1 MNAKQRRTKKRRFN
15 ALIANVKKGIKEY
28 ESRDR
33 NKWHWILSPEVGVS
47 GGQKTRVHL
56 FHQAVAI
63 HNSFFQAI

>member
-15 ALIANVKKGIKEY
+15 ALIANVKRGIKEY

-33 NKWHWILSPEVGVS
+33 ILSPKVGVQHYQEERAYS
-47 GGQKTRVHL
+47 

-63 HNSFFQAI
+63 HNSFFQVI